1 MSISFPL
8 ISRYLAGD
16 ASDSDS
22 GDESGGDENDDEP
35 QESPKG
41 ESENPDD
48 DKLDDSK
55 YRKKVDKIKAKFAER
70 FQILEE
76 TNPVQILPVHANA
89 KQKRSA
95 QPQTEEPRDVPQFRR
110 EEPGCGKICSS
121 SGGLKNHTR
130 THRRNRQSLNVTH

>member
-22 GDESGGDENDDEP
+22 ADESSGDEDDDEP
-35 QESPKG
+35 EDSSKG

-55 YRKKVDKIKAKFAER
+55 YRKKVDEIKVKFAEH

-76 TNPVQILPVHANA
+76 TNPVQILPVYANA
-89 KQKRSA
+89 KQKPSA
-95 QPQTEEPRDVPQFRR
+95 QPQTEEPRDVPQFRCQ
-110 EEPGCGKICSS
+110 EPGCGKICSS

-130 THRRNRQSLNVTH
+130 THRRDRQS